1 LAIFRKSS
9 KSTVQQNSKFSRKS
23 DFHQSGHDGKIRN
36 FREKVI
42 FTKVDMM
49 GINRLETMSVV
60 RLTYS

>member
-1 LAIFRKSS
+1 MSYKDG
-9 KSTVQQNSKFSRKS
+9 NG
-23 DFHQSGHDGKIRN
+23 DFVPRYLCYLTNRRVKVRKIRN

>member
-9 KSTVQQNSKFSRKS
+9 KFP
-23 DFHQSGHDGKIRN
+23 KIRN

-49 GINRLETMSVV
+49 GINRFGTICQVQ
-60 RLTYS
+60 